1 MLLQE
6 LTVIIK
12 CSTQETFDPQSPAD
26 LLPTKVTVGSGGDQK
41 ISEDLRISGQDQDKT
56 KERYISPHT
65 MYSKNPSKSPK
76 NS

>member
-41 ISEDLRISGQDQDKT
+41 MLRISGQDQDKT
-56 KERYISPHT
+56 KERHISPHT